1 MLSGIIA
8 LLFVVVVAPIWI
20 VAHYATRWRTAR
32 MLSREHERTLADIW
46 DLTQRMEARMETL
59 ERILDADAP
68 GWRARAG
75 DAGAAG
81 PARGTP
87 GGGR

>member
-1 MLSGIIA
+1 MLSWILG

-46 DLTQRMEARMETL
+46 DLTQRMEARMDTL

-68 GWRARAG
+68 GWRAR
-75 DAGAAG
+75 DDD
-81 PARGTP
+81 PARG
-87 GGGR
+87 GR

>member
-8 LLFVVVVAPIWI
+8 LVFVVVVAPIWI
-20 VAHYATRWRTAR
+20 VAHYATSWRTAR

-75 DAGAAG
+75 DAAAAG
-81 PARGTP
+81 RGGAR
-87 GGGR
+87 